1 MIDKYKNNSYRKILE
16 YFHLFFDNQFVLKIY
31 EEDEKYRKK
40 NLKMSELLKIELI
53 KEKINQNKEWTILLP
68 SYRKNNALQT
78 LNKSTMKI
86 IHSQSK
92 IGF

>member
-1 MIDKYKNNSYRKILE
+1 
-16 YFHLFFDNQFVLKIY
+16 
-31 EEDEKYRKK
+31 
-40 NLKMSELLKIELI
+40 MSELLKIELI

-68 SYRKNNALQT
+68 GYRENNALQT

-86 IHSQSK
+86 IRSQSK